1 MEVLMRDT
9 AMPAREG
16 CTSDDAW
23 VSIGSLFRKE
33 KRRLHEWNRHPW
45 NGNSKAVLPFTDR
58 TSGISRGGWRCY
70 HCGKFVWDESDAI
83 FALTYAYHRGLLPD
97 FAYLMAGG
105 DVIINHQS
113 IYLHDVAVNLSY
125 QRKHIKQLRKG
136 H

>member
-1 MEVLMRDT
+1 MRET
-9 AMPAREG
+9 VMPAREG

-33 KRRLHEWNRHPW
+33 KRRLHQWNHKTFW
-45 NGNSKAVLPFTDR
+45 NGNSKAVLPFESR
-58 TSGISRGGWRCY
+58 TSGIPRSGWRCY

-83 FALTYAYHRGLLPD
+83 FALKYAYHRGLLPD
-97 FAYLMAGG
+97 FADLMVGG
-105 DVIINHQS
+105 DIKIQYQSVENH
-113 IYLHDVAVNLSY
+113 DAAVDLSC